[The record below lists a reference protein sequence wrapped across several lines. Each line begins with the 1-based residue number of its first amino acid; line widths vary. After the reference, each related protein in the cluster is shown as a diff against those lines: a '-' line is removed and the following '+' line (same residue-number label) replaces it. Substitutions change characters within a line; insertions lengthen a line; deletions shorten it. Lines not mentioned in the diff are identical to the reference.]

1 MLLRVFYF
9 AVIAWMMAGC
19 QKNESPDPLNL
30 RTITLPGGRQV
41 FAEVMFRREDMR
53 RGMMFRG
60 SLAEDRALLF
70 IHPKPN
76 RYPYWMF
83 NVRVPLDIIWLD
95 REHHIVEISERTPP
109 CLSEDPVKCPMYGG
123 KADAQF
129 VLELA
134 AGMVAK
140 HGIKQGQ
147 ILPF

>member
-9 AVIAWMMAGC
+9 AVVVAMMAGC
-19 QKNESPDPLNL
+19 HKSDSPDPLNL
-30 RTITLPGGRQV
+30 RTITLPGGKQV

-53 RGMMFRG
+53 RGMMFRE
-60 SLAEDRALLF
+60 SLAEDRGLLF

-95 REHHIVEISERTPP
+95 REHHMVEISENTPP
-109 CLSEDPVKCPMYGG
+109 CREADPGKCPQYGG
-123 KADAQF
+123 KADALF

-140 HGIKQGQ
+140 HGLKVGQ
-147 ILPF
+147 TLPF